1 MGSLTRRIERQ
12 LLYSRLTAAQRRRR
26 RWLAAFLAFATTL
39 LAAEL
44 ALRLAGYRVEQLL
57 PAQQRELRES
67 ASRMLNEQL
76 GTDAFLPDRFLLWKM
91 KDGANVAGR
100 DVNPLGLFGTPPSD
114 KKSSGTV
121 RILCMGDS
129 VPALTYVT
137 FPVIAERFL
146 FRSRIARRFE
156 ILDASVVG
164 YTSEQVLRRYR
175 QLRRLQP
182 DLVLV
187 CVGWNDHAPPLNLP
201 DCHLG
206 YRTLFSEV
214 LQRLF
219 YWSRIHQWMSAP
231 PAGGS
236 RHKGPADF
244 AMRVSKEQFEANLR
258 SLIREVRKAK
268 GEVLLVTQP
277 WRDPQVGAT
286 ASTNSPAESTATLQ
300 LSYHREYNDI
310 VRKIA
315 ATDRVLLM
323 DLEEEFT
330 RRRREWLLESDGIHL
345 SGAGHNLAARMLIGA
360 LRNCGYLSPQEF
372 EVVVARARYE
382 SVAPDR
388 PRARWAVEPSH
399 AVVAIGQSVVFYVL
413 VQNVGN
419 TIWLREHVVPRFGL
433 RQQVPYGGVEIFA
446 RITGQDAPL
455 GRVTTAPLPQSIY
468 PGESTS
474 QTLVLAPV
482 EQPGSYIVELGLR
495 AAGIGELTRF
505 GAESTTVSLTVRP
518 E

>member
-1 MGSLTRRIERQ
+1 MGNLTRRIERQ

-26 RWLAAFLAFATTL
+26 RWLATFLVVATIL
-39 LAAEL
+39 LATEL
-44 ALRLAGYRVEQLL
+44 ALRLAGYRVEQML
-57 PAQQRELRES
+57 PQQQRELCRS
-67 ASRMLNEQL
+67 ASHALNEQL
-76 GTDAFLPDRFLLWKM
+76 ATDAFVPDRFLLWKM
-91 KDGANVAGR
+91 KAGANIGGR
-100 DVNPLGLFGTPPSD
+100 EVNSLGLFGATPTD
-114 KKSSGTV
+114 KKTSGTV
-121 RILCMGDS
+121 RILCLGDS

-137 FPVIAERFL
+137 FTVIAERFL
-146 FRSRIARRFE
+146 LRSRIARRFE

-175 QLRRLQP
+175 QLRRLRP

-187 CVGWNDHAPPLNLP
+187 CVGWNDHTPPLNLP

-206 YRTLFSEV
+206 YRTVFNEF
-214 LQRLF
+214 LQRVF
-219 YWSRIHQWMSAP
+219 YWSRIYQWLSASR
-231 PAGGS
+231 AVGS
-236 RHKGPADF
+236 RHKVTSDLAT
-244 AMRVSKEQFEANLR
+244 RVSKEQFEANLR
-258 SLIREVRKAK
+258 TLVREVRKAR

-277 WRDPQVGAT
+277 WLDPRVGAT
-286 ASTNSPAESTATLQ
+286 ASTNSLAESTATVQ

-310 VRKIA
+310 LRRIA
-315 ATDRVLLM
+315 ATDRVPLM

-330 RRRREWLLESDGIHL
+330 RRRREWLLEPDGMHL

-360 LRNCGYLSPQEF
+360 LRNYGYLSPEEF

-388 PRARWAVEPSH
+388 PRARWAVEPSP
-399 AVVAIGQSVVFYVL
+399 AVVAIGRSVAFHVL

-419 TIWLREHVVPRFGL
+419 TIWLREHLVPRFGMH
-433 RQQVPYGGVEIFA
+433 QQVPYGGVEIFA
-446 RITGQDAPL
+446 RITGEDPSPA
-455 GRVTTAPLPQSIY
+455 GMTAAPLPQNIY

-495 AAGIGELTRF
+495 AAGIGELSRF
-505 GAESTTVSLTVRP
+505 GAESTTVSLTVRSP
-518 E
+518 